1 MMGLHDFF
9 EYDERKAWINLK
21 KHRVSFEE
29 AMTVFTDPLSL
40 TIPHPLH
47 SEDEERRII
56 IGQSLKKRLIVVV
69 HIDHGEKIRIISARR
84 PTAGERKQYEEAR

>member
-1 MMGLHDFF
+1 MGLHDFF

-40 TIPHPLH
+40 TIPDPLH

>member
-9 EYDERKAWINLK
+9 DYDGHNAWINLK

-40 TIPHPLH
+40 TIPDPLH
-47 SEDEERRII
+47 SEVEERRII

-69 HIDHGEKIRIISARR
+69 HTDRGEKIRIISARR
-84 PTAGERKQYEEAR
+84 PTAGERKQYEEDH